1 MKTQYDIL
9 YTHIY
14 RSRLVDLPVD
24 DSRISPDMLV
34 HSRPLQ
40 PKFFVVV
47 GLAGSLPL
55 HTERR
60 MPKREGRTAIL
71 SSHYRFVS

>member
-1 MKTQYDIL
+1 L
-9 YTHIY
+9 E
-14 RSRLVDLPVD
+14 DLPVD
-24 DSRISPDMLV
+24 DSRISPETFV

-47 GLAGSLPL
+47 GLAESLPL

-71 SSHYRFVS
+71 SSHYFFLS